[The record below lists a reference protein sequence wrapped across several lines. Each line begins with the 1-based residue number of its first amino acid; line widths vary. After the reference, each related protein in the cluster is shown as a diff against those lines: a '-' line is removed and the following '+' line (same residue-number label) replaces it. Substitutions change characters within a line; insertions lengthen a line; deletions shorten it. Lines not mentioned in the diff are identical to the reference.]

1 LLRVTFFFAGN
12 HAHSL
17 PGNHVHFFLFCRV
30 PCTCFSLGTM
40 FHFFAANHVSFS
52 LLGFTYTFLM
62 GIMCSF
68 LLGGVLHFK
77 AFAETVSMWFAR
89 ILGKQE
95 PIDRDHEHP
104 QHACEIW
111 VAVAFA
117 PCWQNTHFII
127 CTISLQDFPADSPP
141 KDHVGVIHRLHC
153 SVRLLLLDVFGNLHA
168 ALHAEPTNRF
178 LGVGLELFVTRL

>member
-1 LLRVTFFFAGN
+1 MHILFLGTMY
-12 HAHSL
+12 
-17 PGNHVHFFLFCRV
+17 HFFLFCRV

-127 CTISLQDFPADSPP
+127 CTISLQDFPAESPP
-141 KDHVGVIHRLHC
+141 TDHVGVIHRLHC